1 MEWGDTMTPMKIDL
15 DYLVEERTRHGAMVV
30 YVRRPAGK
38 GLPGKRLRILA
49 PVGTPAFFE
58 QYRAAVKALFDP
70 ALVPPPA
77 PNSKAAAQQARP
89 KPNTLGWL
97 IDRYLAESTD
107 FATMAR
113 IGRARRDRILTDLKT
128 RLGSKPMMMPAD
140 RIEAGLSKRSA
151 QPGAANEWLKSIKA
165 LYSWAVKVRLMKEN
179 PATGIS
185 KIRVVTDGHHTW
197 SLDEIAAWVRRHPPG
212 TMAYLALMV
221 LLFTGLR
228 REDATR
234 FGRQHVR
241 EGIVRFRTGKT
252 GAELVTSLAWPLED
266 AIATSPESGE
276 LAYLLSGKGRPFAS
290 GAAFGNW
297 FKDRAVEAGI
307 GHCTPHGVRKAAT
320 TIADEEGA
328 SEDTLNAMFTWVNP
342 NQSATYTRKASR
354 IKLAAAG
361 FDLIATRLESTG
373 IIARNANRLVAP
385 QSKVRVGATK
395 TGG

>member
-1 MEWGDTMTPMKIDL
+1 MTRCAEIAARLPIVVGLKIPEAAAAVGVSEVHFRKMQRKGRMPRPRSVGGVPIIE
-15 DYLVEERTRHGAMVV
+15 VEELAQAFRA
-30 YVRRPAGK
+30 
-38 GLPGKRLRILA
+38 LPHEDG
-49 PVGTPAFFE
+49 E
-58 QYRAAVKALFDP
+58 
-70 ALVPPPA
+70 
-77 PNSKAAAQQARP
+77 AAAQQAKP

-97 IDRYLAESTD
+97 IDRYLAESAD

-113 IGRARRDRILTDLKT
+113 MGKVRRDRILSDLKA
-128 RLGSKPMMMPAD
+128 RLGDRPMLMPAD

-165 LYSWAVKVRLMKEN
+165 LYSWAFKVRICKDN
-179 PATGIS
+179 PAASIS

-197 SLDEIAAWVRRHPPG
+197 SVDEIAAWVRRHPPPG
-212 TMAYLALMV
+212 TMAYRALMV

-241 EGIVRFRTGKT
+241 EGVVRFRTGKT
-252 GAELVTSLAWPLED
+252 KAELVTSLAWPLAD
-266 AIATSPESGE
+266 ALATAPETGE
-276 LAYLLSGKGRPFAS
+276 LAWLVSGTGKAFAS

-297 FKDRAVEAGI
+297 FKDRAREAGLP
-307 GHCTPHGVRKAAT
+307 HCTPHGVRKAAS

-354 IKLAAAG
+354 IRMAAAG
-361 FDLIATRLESTG
+361 FDLVATRLEQAG
-373 IIARNANRLVAP
+373 IIARTTNRLVAP
-385 QSKVRVGATK
+385 APSVRVGATK
-395 TGG
+395 TGI

>member
-1 MEWGDTMTPMKIDL
+1 MTPMKIDL

-38 GLPGKRLRILA
+38 GRPGKRLRILA

-58 QYRAAVKALFDP
+58 EYRAAVRALFDP
-70 ALVPPPA
+70 ALAPQAA
-77 PNSKAAAQQARP
+77 PNSKAAAQAARA

-97 IDRYLAESTD
+97 VERYLAESAD

-113 IGRARRDRILTDLKT
+113 IGRARRDRILTDLKA
-128 RLGSKPMMMPAD
+128 RLGDRPMLMPAD
-140 RIEAGLSKRSA
+140 RIEAGLARRSA

-165 LYSWAVKVRLMKEN
+165 LYGWAVKVRICKDN
-179 PATGIS
+179 PAASIS

-197 SLDEIAAWVRRHPPG
+197 SVDEIAAWVRRHPPG
-212 TMAYLALMV
+212 TMAYRALMV

-241 EGIVRFRTGKT
+241 EGVVRFRTGKT
-252 GAELVTSLAWPLED
+252 KAELVTSLAWPLAD
-266 AIATSPESGE
+266 ALATAPEAGE
-276 LAYLLSGKGRPFAS
+276 LAWLTSGTGKAFAS

-297 FKDRAVEAGI
+297 FKDRAREAGLP
-307 GHCTPHGVRKAAT
+307 HCTPHGVRKAAS

-354 IKLAAAG
+354 IRMAAAG
-361 FDLIATRLESTG
+361 FDLVATRLEQAG
-373 IIARNANRLVAP
+373 IIARTANRLVAP
-385 QSKVRVGATK
+385 HQPVRVGATK
-395 TGG
+395 TGV